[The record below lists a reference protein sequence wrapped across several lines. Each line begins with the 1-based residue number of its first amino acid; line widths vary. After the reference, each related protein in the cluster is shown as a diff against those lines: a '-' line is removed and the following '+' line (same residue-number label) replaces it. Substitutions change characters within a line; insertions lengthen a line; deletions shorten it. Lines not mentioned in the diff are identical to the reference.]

1 MQKIASA
8 QKLVA
13 YFYPLDKFEKKKF
26 VFVEPVEG
34 LVFNELHVYYN
45 ISSIYVC

>member
-1 MQKIASA
+1 MQKKASA

-13 YFYPLDKFEKKKF
+13 YFYLLVFEKNQF
-26 VFVEPVEG
+26 VFMDPVEG

-45 ISSIYVC
+45 ISSTYVC